1 MSANSGKILAV
12 FMAVFL
18 AAYAFLTFSKGGFF
32 IGKHEGD
39 TLHLLQMLFRMQDGD
54 WPHFDFVTPI
64 GILAFAPIVVFLKL
78 GFGAGQAMLAGQYL
92 VAVVLFPFIW
102 WVARSRFSGGWTYL
116 FAGTILIFCVALV
129 YGEVIDAVS
138 ISMHYNRWAWAAAF
152 LAITVAML
160 PSSGSRYAS
169 IADGVVVGAMMVVM
183 ALIKVT
189 YFAAFF
195 LPVLIG
201 LLARGAGRT
210 VLWAVISGVV
220 AAGLATLAVGTPIF
234 WLAYLQDLLNVA
246 SSEVRPQP
254 GRDFGYVVSAPAYI
268 GGSLIIMAS
277 VVLMRQADRKPE
289 GLMLLSLAPAF
300 FYVTYQNFGNDPQ
313 WLWLLGLL
321 LFARLPDAGL
331 KNGFGWDLRQSVMV
345 CAIAALALASPSF
358 MNLTASPLRHL
369 ATDVEKYEP
378 VMPGSGPHEDLQT
391 FAPRAFQLDFRA
403 AMDGEGTPFAHYA
416 EYTDR
421 DKLEVTFQGEDMSY
435 CTLELGLVGWFE
447 TVANDIAT
455 WEGGEGAALF
465 TADLLSSY
473 WLYADLAPLK
483 RGAPWY
489 YGELSGI
496 ENADYLLVPKC
507 PLSAPTRKAILDEI
521 SAQSWAD
528 KVTEVRRTELYTL
541 YALPGEKAEPVE
553 RKADLEDETS

>member
-12 FMAVFL
+12 FMAVL
-18 AAYAFLTFSKGGFF
+18 LVAYATLTFLKGGFF

-39 TLHLLQMLFRMQDGD
+39 TLHLLQMLFRMQGGD

-78 GFGAGQAMLAGQYL
+78 GFGAGQAILAGQFL
-92 VAVVLFPFIW
+92 VALALFPFIW

-116 FAGTILIFCVALV
+116 FAATILIFCVALV
-129 YGEVIDAVS
+129 HGEAVDAVS

-152 LAITVAML
+152 LAITVAMI
-160 PSSGSRYAS
+160 PSSGTRSAS
-169 IADGVVVGAMMVVM
+169 IADGVVVGTMMVVM

-195 LPVLIG
+195 FPVLIG

-210 VLWAVISGVV
+210 VLWAVVSGVV

-246 SSEVRPQP
+246 GSEVRPQP

-268 GGSLIIMAS
+268 GGSLIILVS

-289 GLMLLSLAPAF
+289 GLMLLLLAPAF

-331 KNGFGWDLRQSVMV
+331 RNGFGWELRQSVTL
-345 CAIAALALASPSF
+345 CAIAALALATPSF

-378 VMPGSGPHEDLQT
+378 LMPGSGPHEDLQT

-403 AMDGEGTPFAHYA
+403 AMDGEGTAFAQYA

-421 DKLEVTFQGEDMSY
+421 DKLEVTFQGEDMAY

-447 TVANDIAT
+447 TVANDIAS
-455 WEGGEGAALF
+455 WDGGEGAALF

-473 WLYADLAPLK
+473 WLYAELAPLK

-489 YGELSGI
+489 YGDLSGI

-507 PLSAPTRKAILDEI
+507 PLSAPTRKAILDDI

-528 KVTEVRRTELYTL
+528 RVTEVRRTELYTL

-553 RKADLEDETS
+553 RKADTEDETS